1 MDATASQED
10 RTSTRDVTKF
20 ALADVADVLWT
31 LTERCN
37 LACAY
42 CDVVPH
48 GGARPH
54 DPTRAEVDHIL
65 AQLRRL
71 PGLQSLILS
80 GGEALLSPHI
90 EHVLARTGDLAPTRY
105 LITNGTTVRA
115 RQKRLL
121 EEHRPRTM
129 ITIDSL
135 DEDANAKTRGEVRGP
150 RAVDTLRWALEA
162 GLYTVVILVLTRHN
176 VRSVRGTLVGL
187 ARMGVQNVLLQQL
200 HCPTSRMAPSFAEM
214 LPPVEEVHALHE
226 WLSELRRE
234 RPDMVIDDN
243 EVCFFER
250 RPAQR
255 RKKCSPDV
263 AYLPQRLFMCGAGF
277 DFFALKAN
285 GDVLPCNAFL
295 NVPTGNI
302 HRANIEDILAG
313 SEVMAGLRRLRTH
326 RVNEIPGCA
335 GCPEVPICDGGCRAD
350 VFNATGEIGNPH
362 PACPRHAGSPRD
374 FTLSPAR
381 GAARPSLP
389 MARG

>member
-1 MDATASQED
+1 MDAVASQENGA
-10 RTSTRDVTKF
+10 SARDVTQF
-20 ALADVADVLWT
+20 ALANVADVLWT

-54 DPTRAEVDHIL
+54 DPTRAEVDHIV

-90 EHVLARTGDLAPTRY
+90 EHVLEQTGDLAPCRY

-162 GLYTVVILVLTRHN
+162 GIYTVVILVLTRHN
-176 VRSVRGTLVGL
+176 VGSVRRTLSGL
-187 ARMGVQNVLLQQL
+187 AEMGVRNVLIQQL
-200 HCPTSRMAPSFAEM
+200 HCATARMAPSFAEM
-214 LPPVEEVHALHE
+214 LPAAEDVHALHE

-234 RPDMVIDDN
+234 RPDLVIDDN

-255 RKKCSPDV
+255 SKKCDPGLR
-263 AYLPQRLFMCGAGF
+263 YLPQRLFMCGAGF

-326 RVNEIPGCA
+326 RVDEIPGCA
-335 GCPEVPICDGGCRAD
+335 GCPEMPICDGGCRAD

-362 PACPRHAGSPRD
+362 PACPRHAGSLLK
-374 FTLSPAR
+374 FTPPPAP
-381 GAARPSLP
+381 GAARQSLP